1 MKLKRLLKMLRG
13 DSYIPEQNLGIK
25 SADYGTIQNI
35 QNIQNTQNSQPVT
48 NITFG
53 DITLP
58 DVLDSKQFADR
69 VEKVMRNAMCHN
81 TQTRRCITEAI
92 TAPMLGKGTLTACRW
107 N

>member
-1 MKLKRLLKMLRG
+1 MLRG

-25 SADYGTIQNI
+25 AADYGTIQNI

-58 DVLDSKQFADR
+58 DVLNSKQFVNS
-69 VEKVMRNAMCHN
+69 VEQVMRDAMCKN
-81 TQTRRCITEAI
+81 GQTKRCMMEAI
-92 TAPMLGKGTLTACRW
+92 TAPMPGKGKLTAYKW